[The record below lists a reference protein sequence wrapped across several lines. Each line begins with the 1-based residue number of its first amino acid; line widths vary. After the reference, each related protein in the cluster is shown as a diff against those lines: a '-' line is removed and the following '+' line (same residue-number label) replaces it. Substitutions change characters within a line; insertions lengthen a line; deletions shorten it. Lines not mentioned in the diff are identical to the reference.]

1 MRRKGSGIE
10 PKYITSES
18 NEICKR
24 NVMLSFEVP
33 YVSSGEL
40 KSLGFG
46 RTEYED
52 CVRMVQACSPSVLH
66 AKSMKYAKEM
76 LCYLL
81 KFPRFEVVN

>member
-52 CVRMVQACSPSVLH
+52 CVRMV
-66 AKSMKYAKEM
+66 
-76 LCYLL
+76 
-81 KFPRFEVVN
+81 